1 MKIDLAILILAGLLA
16 ACAQPVPSTPAA
28 TSTSPPA
35 PSSAVASARLAVR
48 FGGTIGCG
56 KFPYGCTARL
66 SVLAPGSAVDDA
78 WRPPDSD
85 PWWGPDWSEGLY
97 NTNHLNPTPVGDL
110 PDLASASHE
119 LVVSLLG
126 SYDTPSFTP
135 DGKLATDLLA
145 RCSAELGVRPT
156 TRIVD
161 VVVTFTPDP
170 QSFRATCA
178 LKVGQ
183 QP

>member
-1 MKIDLAILILAGLLA
+1 
-16 ACAQPVPSTPAA
+16 
-28 TSTSPPA
+28 
-35 PSSAVASARLAVR
+35 VR

-56 KFPYGCTARL
+56 TFPYSCSATL

-85 PWWGPDWSEGLY
+85 PWWGPDWSEGT
-97 NTNHLNPTPVGDL
+97 NTDHLNPTPVGDL
-110 PDLASASHE
+110 PDLAIASHA

-145 RCSAELGVRPT
+145 RCSVELEVMPT

-170 QSFRATCA
+170 ESFRATCA

-183 QP
+183 QS